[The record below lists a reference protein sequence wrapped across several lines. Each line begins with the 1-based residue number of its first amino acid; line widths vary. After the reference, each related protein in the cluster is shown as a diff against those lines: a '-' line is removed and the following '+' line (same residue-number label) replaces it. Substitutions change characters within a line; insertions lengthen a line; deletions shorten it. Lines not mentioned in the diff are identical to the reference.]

1 MNTYHATPY
10 DISAT
15 GFYFQTLE
23 EYQKKAAE
31 HRNEYGDPVEEY
43 EIQYIDGE
51 GGDCDLFHTLS
62 VNQANLNIWFDD
74 FEGAFTDE
82 ELVKV
87 LYLSGEFGLSM
98 KEILERDL
106 DDVYL
111 FEGSPK
117 DYAERYLEDSGILDA
132 VEKAGL
138 NPFYIDTDA
147 YARDMEINGGFTT
160 FEHDGNQF
168 VIEYHG

>member
-23 EYQKKAAE
+23 EYRKKAAE

-43 EIQYIDGE
+43 EIQYIDGDTD
-51 GGDCDLFHTLS
+51 DCDLFHALS
-62 VNQANLNIWFDD
+62 VNQANMNTWFEE

-87 LYLSGEFGLSM
+87 LYLSGEFCLTM

-106 DDVYL
+106 NDVYL
-111 FEGSPK
+111 FEGSPQ
-117 DYAERYLEDSGILDA
+117 DYAAQYLEDSGILDA

-138 NPFYIDTDA
+138 NPYYIDTEA
-147 YARDMEINGGFTT
+147 YARDMELSGDFCT
-160 FEHDGNQF
+160 FEHGGSQY
-168 VIEYHG
+168 VVEYYG